1 MITTTEIV
9 EATGLSAKTL
19 TRWHKRGIIPEP
31 LVRNHPSGRGKIG
44 YWPDWVLDRV
54 QRIQTLRAEGHS
66 LQSALL
72 VAEGQRWD
80 GIIERINEAPDYVEV
95 LKGKKVKVGPDQ
107 EADLLRVLVAL
118 TLRAAR
124 SLTAEEGGLRVLADA
139 FGEDEVRMTF
149 QLIQNGFNPVLVFDG
164 ESARVVPD
172 FLVAHEL
179 SACVREVTARIMVP
193 MFPVVRKLLGENAEG
208 LPDPK
213 TLPAQKVLGRIGDT
227 FVEYDI
233 YLGGPL
239 GFELIHSSGRTVGT
253 RQPESG
259 TSDD

>member
-1 MITTTEIV
+1 VITTTEII

-54 QRIQTLRAEGHS
+54 QRIQTLRAKGHS
-66 LQSALL
+66 LQSALF

-80 GIIERINEAPDYVEV
+80 RIIEYALDAPDYVEI

-118 TLRAAR
+118 TLRAAS
-124 SLTAEEGGLRVLADA
+124 SLTAEDGGLRVLADA
-139 FGEDEVRMTF
+139 FGEEEVRMTF
-149 QLIQNGFNPVLVFDG
+149 DLIQHGFNPVLVFDG
-164 ESARVVPD
+164 ETARVIPD

-179 SACVREVTARIMVP
+179 SACLREVTALLTVP
-193 MFPVVRKLLGENAEG
+193 MFPVVRKLLGDKADG
-208 LPDPK
+208 LPDPN
-213 TLPAQKVLGRIGDT
+213 TLPAQKVLGRDGDT

-233 YLGGPL
+233 YLGGLL
-239 GFELIHSSGRTVGT
+239 GFELIHGSARTVGT
-253 RQPESG
+253 RQPEPG